1 MPTPDAG
8 NIRAGRG
15 RIAAR
20 IAWGVAATVAV
31 GLIAGAALV
40 MHLAR
45 SGIAPPYRFVDPALR
60 PGLSS
65 EKAAATD
72 TRRNP
77 LLTTAYSVTSLL
89 DETRYVLNATPHDG
103 VFFRNFQPVPADGR
117 LNLSRTLPPL
127 LQGSDR
133 IAMLPQFNIGNGW
146 TSLPEVV
153 VASEHVGQES
163 LFNLPLSLPA
173 EASGKT
179 IALQV
184 EGYAVPLTSTTSY
197 RTPEVKIPKGAYLS
211 FGFGIHEAARSQGRV
226 AFTIRAC
233 EAERCEPLFSEEIDP
248 SAEASRGWH
257 DRTIQLQGLGG
268 RKRALLFETR
278 VSNPDGGAFSLPEWA
293 NPTIYAPQV
302 RLRSRPNIILLSIDT
317 LSAEHLPIYG
327 YNQDTAPFITET
339 FGKGGTVFEHCV
351 AAAATT
357 SPSHMTM
364 FTSLQ
369 PTVHGV
375 TTGAYQVAPEWMV
388 TLAEVMRA
396 SGFETGAVTED
407 GWVGTQFGFG
417 RGFNAY
423 AENKSADIMEPKG
436 RVDATFAKA
445 KGWLAANRD
454 KPFFLFLHTFQ
465 VHDPYV
471 PPPQYKK
478 LFTNYGGEVVT
489 DDSPGP
495 LRERANYDREIRH
508 TDDQLRLLFQ
518 TLVEQGLADNTVFI
532 LLSDHGEEFAEHGF
546 LRHGADLYE
555 EVTQVPLLFWGPGH
569 IAAGN
574 RVSEPVGHIDVMPTI
589 LELAG
594 VPIPSQATGVSLV
607 PLLRGDA
614 VSKRMVNRPLFSE
627 AWSDWAMLADY
638 TPMAF
643 ERPGFMVQVGSRKL
657 SRYRRDGKMV
667 YELYDLAHD
676 PGEKKNIF
684 DEQNADIAALRRQL
698 DEYESSAKSRAMKMA
713 LAQYRKPS
721 GTPTPV
727 HLDAGQKEKLRALGY
742 LK

>member
-1 MPTPDAG
+1 MVWWAALG
-8 NIRAGRG
+8 V
-15 RIAAR
+15 IAL
-20 IAWGVAATVAV
+20 

-60 PGLSS
+60 PEAQSGTVSR
-65 EKAAATD
+65 
-72 TRRNP
+72 TRGSAM
-77 LLTTAYSVTSLL
+77 LTTAYPVASVA
-89 DETRYVLNATPHDG
+89 DETRYVLSAAPNG
-103 VFFRNFQPVPADGR
+103 LVFFSAATQVPADAGMTLSAKLSDILQDADR
-117 LNLSRTLPPL
+117 LVMVPRVKIGQSWTRLP
-127 LQGSDR
+127 D
-133 IAMLPQFNIGNGW
+133 
-146 TSLPEVV
+146 VV
-153 VASEHVGQES
+153 VSTERDGTETWVHVPVRVPAEGVGQRIRIRVHGFAIS
-163 LFNLPLSLPA
+163 HA
-173 EASGKT
+173 R
-179 IALQV
+179 
-184 EGYAVPLTSTTSY
+184 TTWY
-197 RTPEVKIPKGAYLS
+197 RTPEVKIPNEAYLA
-211 FGFGIHEAARSQGRV
+211 FGIGIEQAAWSQGPV
-226 AFTIRAC
+226 SFSISDC
-233 EAERCEPLFSEEIDP
+233 ESDQCETLYSESLDP
-248 SAEASRGWH
+248 ATDAGQHWN
-257 DRTIQLQGLGG
+257 DRKISLQKLGTQ
-268 RKRALLFETR
+268 KRSFLFESR
-278 VSNPDGGAFSLPEWA
+278 LSNNNDKDAFSLPLWS
-293 NPTIYAPQV
+293 NPTIYAPHA
-302 RLRSRPNIILLSIDT
+302 RLGKRLNIILLSIDT

-351 AAAATT
+351 AASATT
-357 SPSHMTM
+357 PPSHMTM

-369 PTVHGV
+369 PMVHGV
-375 TTGAYQVAPEWMV
+375 TLGTYQIAPEWLV

-396 SGFETGAVTED
+396 SGFETAAVTED
-407 GWVGTQFGFG
+407 GWLGAQLGFG
-417 RGFNAY
+417 RGFNMY
-423 AENKSADIMEPKG
+423 AENKSPDIMEPQG
-436 RVDATFAKA
+436 SVDVTFARA
-445 KGWLAANRD
+445 REWLAENRD

-495 LRERANYDREIRH
+495 LRDRANYDREIRY

-546 LRHGADLYE
+546 LKHGADLYE

-569 IAAGN
+569 IAAGR
-574 RVSEPVGHIDVMPTI
+574 RVSQPVGHIDLMPTI

-594 VPIPSQATGVSLV
+594 VPIPSQTMGVSLV

-614 VSKRMVNRPLFSE
+614 VPKSMVNRPLFSE
-627 AWSDWAMLADY
+627 AWSDWAILPDY

-643 ERPGFMVQVGSRKL
+643 ERPGYMVQVGTRKL

-676 PGEKKNIF
+676 PGEKRNIF
-684 DEQNADIAALRRQL
+684 DEQNSDIAALRRQL
-698 DEYESSAKSRAMKMA
+698 DEYESSAKRSAMTMA

-727 HLDAGQKEKLRALGY
+727 HLDTGQEEKLRALGY